1 MNFNF
6 SQLLDLKGDSAPF
19 SEGGADKNLD
29 TKTPS

>member
-19 SEGGADKNLD
+19 LKSDSGLR
-29 TKTPS
+29 PMLR